1 MSIVLRGEK
10 LVLRDITEADFQK
23 LYYHYHE
30 AEDREHLKWDG
41 PYKSLTHQRFEKFT
55 EDYIGHLA
63 LVETE
68 TPRNL
73 LIIEIDGKVKGKVG
87 RYWIS
92 QETNWMEI
100 GIVIF
105 DSSYWS
111 GGYGTE
117 AFKMW
122 IDYLFNSLDTVRLGI
137 GTWSGNKRMIGL
149 AAKCGMVEEARVRK
163 ARIVRG
169 EYYDAIKMGIL
180 REEWENAGN
189 LSAKDVCDLHTH
201 TQASDGMQPPAENV
215 RLAKEKG
222 LSAVAITDHDTVA
235 GVKEACEAGEKYG
248 ITVVPGVEISTR
260 AGGKDIH
267 VLGYYVDPENE
278 QFLSRL
284 EGLRDTRALR
294 NEAIITK
301 LQDLGIAI
309 TLEQVIAGIGREL
322 KPDESIGRP
331 HIADELVRLGAATDM
346 RDAFNKYLAEDAA
359 AYVSP
364 PRITPEEACEWII
377 EAGGSPVLAH
387 PGLYGDD
394 LLVRD
399 ILEQG
404 AFKGI
409 EVYHSDHGPAEE
421 ERYQVMAEDYNLLI
435 TGGSDF
441 HGARQ
446 GVIFHGDIG
455 SVTVSTEVLKF
466 LNKKA

>member
-1 MSIVLRGEK
+1 MSVILHGER

-41 PYKSLTHQRFEKFT
+41 PYSPIKHQSFEKFT
-55 EDYIGHLA
+55 QDYINHLA
-63 LVETE
+63 LVETDA
-68 TPRNL
+68 PRNL
-73 LIIEIDGKVKGKVG
+73 LIIEIDGKIKGKVG

-92 QETNWMEI
+92 KETNWMEI

-105 DSSYWS
+105 DSNYWS

-117 AFKMW
+117 AFKLW
-122 IDYLFNSLDTVRLGI
+122 IDYLFQVLDTVRLGM
-137 GTWSGNKRMIGL
+137 GTWSGNERMIRL

-169 EYYDAIKMGIL
+169 DYYDAIKMGIL
-180 REEWENAGN
+180 REEWESLKEAA
-189 LSAKDVCDLHTH
+189 SKASCDLHTH
-201 TQASDGMQPPAENV
+201 TQASDGMQAPAENV

-235 GVKEACEAGEKYG
+235 GIKEACAAGEQYG

-267 VLGYYVDPENE
+267 VLGYYVDAQNE

-284 EGLRDTRALR
+284 EGLRDTRLRR
-294 NEAIITK
+294 NEVIISK
-301 LQDLGIAI
+301 LRGLGVEI
-309 TLEQVIAGIGREL
+309 TLEAVIKGLGRDL

-346 RDAFNKYLAEDAA
+346 RDAFDKYLAEGAA
-359 AYVSP
+359 AYESP
-364 PRITPEEACEWII
+364 PRITPEEACDWII
-377 EAGGSPVLAH
+377 AAGGSPVLAH

-394 LLVRD
+394 QLVRE
-399 ILEQG
+399 ILNRG
-404 AFKGI
+404 SFKGL
-409 EVYHSDHGPAEE
+409 EVYHSDHGHAEV
-421 ERYQVMAEDYNLLI
+421 ERYQVMAKEFDLVI

-455 SVTVSTEVLKF
+455 SVTVSMNVLDALK
-466 LNKKA
+466 NK